1 MNNELQLFNNE
12 ELGLNVRAYVDEER
26 NLFINADDIIRGI
39 KGKYVQYKNG
49 KEYIRYEK
57 VNKDLAKQGFSP
69 LRGKAEN
76 NFIPESA
83 VYLFIM
89 NGENELAVAFQQWIA
104 RDVLPTL
111 RKTGSYSIEDNIKN
125 EYLENEC
132 DEVKFSFGSLDY
144 FFSNIPSKDL
154 ETEYKLCKAYYSSY
168 NHRIIGKTVS
178 ETKEIVGRK
187 IIDILISRK
196 DNTDNTQEQV
206 RCLDLARIIEHEIS
220 VCKNI
225 SNGKKIAKA
234 NNRIEELLQKNPE
247 LMLDKDFIYLP
258 IHGFSANYMYT
269 VDGHR
274 RTCAYNHFSDDIR
287 HILNDNA
294 EYNKEF
300 WIDRGVD
307 YSKKIILTV
316 GYVHRK
322 GMDIDNFL
330 KSFIDNVIT
339 KFYGIDDKNITD
351 IRVKTL
357 DYCNDYSEGE
367 IFFNLRNDD
376 REWLYE

>member
-1 MNNELQLFNNE
+1 MNELQLFNNE

-26 NLFINADDIIRGI
+26 NLFINAEDVARGLGFTQI
-39 KGKYVQYKNG
+39 KNG
-49 KEYIRYEK
+49 KEYVRYER
-57 VNKDLAKQGFSP
+57 VNRYLTEFGMSP
-69 LRGKAEN
+69 LVEKGDY
-76 NFIPESA
+76 IPEPLIYLLSMKASNKTA
-83 VYLFIM
+83 VS
-89 NGENELAVAFQQWIA
+89 FQKWLST
-104 RDVLPTL
+104 DVLPTL
-111 RKTGSYSIEDNIKN
+111 RKTGSYSVEDNIKN
-125 EYLENEC
+125 EYLTEEI
-132 DEVKFSFGSLDY
+132 DEVKFSFGSLEY

-168 NHRIIGKTVS
+168 NHRIIGKTVC
-178 ETKEIVGRK
+178 ETKEVVGRK
-187 IIDILISRK
+187 IIDILINRK

-247 LMLDKDFIYLP
+247 LMLDTDFIYLP
-258 IHGFSANYMYT
+258 VHGFSANYMYS
-269 VDGHR
+269 VDGHK

-287 HILNDNA
+287 HMLNSNA
-294 EYNKEF
+294 EYNKQF
-300 WIDRGVD
+300 WLDRGVD
-307 YSKKIILTV
+307 FNKKIILTV
-316 GYVHRK
+316 GFVHKR

-339 KFYGIDDKNITD
+339 KFYGINDKNITD

-376 REWLYE
+376 RDWLYS